1 MENDKIF
8 TLITHDDG
16 GKPQEKTISIKAST
30 FFNRA
35 FDECSHS
42 RVIVDEDLWSVE
54 CQDCG
59 EKLDPIRFLIKLA
72 QNESQEEFRIQKLKN
87 EYKRIID
94 ILAVK
99 TNTRCKHCGKIT
111 PINTETDIKKLG
123 LLLRYTDT
131 KKNRELNERVSK
143 VRCIDNDE
151 GIGRWKHEF
160 YILREAGKKMI
171 YVCKYCGEAII
182 EEEV

>member
-8 TLITHDDG
+8 TLITHDDD

-30 FFNRA
+30 RFNKA

-42 RVIVDEDLWSVE
+42 RVTVDEDLWSVE
-54 CQDCG
+54 CRDCG
-59 EKLDPIRFLIKLA
+59 EKLDPIRFLIRLA
-72 QNESQEEFRIQKLKN
+72 QNESKEEFRIQKLKN

-131 KKNRELNERVSK
+131 KKNQELNKRISRT
-143 VRCIDNDE
+143 RCTDSDE
-151 GIGRWKHEF
+151 GIGRWEHEF
-160 YILREAGKKMI
+160 YILREMERKKI
-171 YVCKYCGEAII
+171 YVCKFCGEVII